1 LISSSIDKLR
11 ELGAQFNVPVSGQYL
26 YDDLERIADNPDID
40 FVYIAVPNALHAEYS
55 IRAARAGK
63 HVLCEKPMAV
73 TVEQCEAMIAASAA
87 AGKQLAVNYRFQ
99 FDPRYLEMQRLAREE
114 VFGMAK
120 LYRASIGFPLPREDW
135 RLSRDMSGGLLMEQ
149 GVYAVSTACDMAGE
163 TPVEIVAHAAKSD
176 PERFAEVEESIY
188 WSMQFPSGA
197 VAQCFTSYTVRMNE
211 LRVDAVSGYFELN
224 PAYSRAGLK
233 GTSTAGPIAG
243 DDVNLFVVHLDEF
256 AAAVRSG
263 ETPKRGTAA
272 DGLRDVKVMT
282 AIHEALRTGQPVRI
296 A

>member
-1 LISSSIDKLR
+1 VKPPGIDRREVLIGVGAAAGLAACGVTEDSSQAKVGVAVLGIGELALNTIIPGIQESANCRLTGLISSSIDKLR

-224 PAYSRAGLK
+224 PAYSRA
-233 GTSTAGPIAG
+233 
-243 DDVNLFVVHLDEF
+243 
-256 AAAVRSG
+256 
-263 ETPKRGTAA
+263 
-272 DGLRDVKVMT
+272 
-282 AIHEALRTGQPVRI
+282 
-296 A
+296 